1 MWVYNYYVY
10 NIIGIRLSFLEIMES
25 YTTILKAT
33 TTKKQKSYHG
43 RSIIEFGSILLMC
56 LFRTWSFNKI
66 IIEDGTPC
74 TTFGWRSRAVDII
87 CTCLR
92 WDGGVA
98 SSQLTSS
105 AAGIN
110 TIIWLWLYDHDCVWC
125 WEDLGVCEPAA
136 SKKLD
141 RKTGTVSKKKKFI
154 FIYIVPAPSRQDSG
168 GPVTSAPSSR

>member
-25 YTTILKAT
+25 YTTILKVT

-43 RSIIEFGSILLMC
+43 RSIIEFGSTLLMC

-74 TTFGWRSRAVDII
+74 TTSGCRSRAVDII
-87 CTCLR
+87 GLR
-92 WDGGVA
+92 RDGGVA

-105 AAGIN
+105 AAGFN
-110 TIIWLWLYDHDCVWC
+110 TIIWLWLYDHCVWC
-125 WEDLGVCEPAA
+125 WEDLGICEPAA

-141 RKTGTVSKKKKFI
+141 RKTGTVSKKKKY
-154 FIYIVPAPSRQDSG
+154 IYIYIYSFSIVGSHNFSINKW
-168 GPVTSAPSSR
+168 